1 MNSEIPKENYSLLN
15 DEKKAKIMKD
25 LREEI
30 DKQKSQYSLNE
41 DQIDDIKNRNIY
53 NPNGI
58 KNSNLND
65 SENNEENTEK
75 EEEEHMEILNNAKN
89 VLNQIQD
96 DINNITQAYG
106 LQNILPNKENNEN
119 TNYLYKD
126 NEMENESSESK
137 ESNENEFN
145 TEEEKNNNMNINN
158 QNEENIMNYD
168 YEDKN
173 NEYEDDNDENEENN
187 NEYDDNN
194 NEYDQYNNEYDEGNN
209 DYEENNNEQNN
220 YFHGNQYDYLN
231 NKNYENQNDYEK
243 NFNIIQ
249 NQNKNA
255 SIQFNQINN
264 QYKIDNTLYQNK
276 EEENKEINPANYN
289 KINYSKYN
297 FDNPLGYDNE
307 FMKNNIKNYSYNNKI
322 NREVGNDKIKIKNN
336 QTSNPAFDNKKKNII
351 KKNKSKSKKT
361 SNISIDNILMAKNRE
376 KFDLMKKEL
385 EDKFAQDHPFK
396 PKINKKYKSSN
407 KITETEQ
414 ERYNRLSRPKIF
426 EINEKKR
433 KKDLEELKKISEL
446 NSIKP
451 THKINP
457 KDVSNR
463 LYNLSRELKIKK
475 DKIKKSYDESQNK
488 EYSFTPEINPFS
500 KVLMDKYEQKP
511 IYERNEDFEKNKT
524 NNIIKLRQEIEKEQK
539 ERCKPKINPNSR
551 KIVQMQRNNEGYEE
565 YEDVYDRLYKEN
577 INKDLKN
584 LGNRELKECTFS
596 PKVNA
601 ISNLL
606 VSNNGQNFNYY
617 NNIEDQFEI
626 NNENMKDFLE
636 RQKIYEDKKKKNLE
650 KNKEKNKQYT
660 FKPEINSN
668 SDLLVKCN
676 PERLLEKNN
685 DKYSRL
691 YQDAER
697 IKQKKEKLENELNNK
712 YDYTPKINELSKYIG
727 RKPGLEELNLLPEK
741 NYKNSKT
748 EEEEYDFMPQMYQN
762 SKYKNIQSNYKND
775 QGILNR
781 INEEMEIKNKKIETL
796 QKIKENDAISKYNF
810 TPEINKTMPDFENK
824 NNKPMYMKGMA
835 RYLNQMEKA
844 RQAKRDK
851 EQREK
856 EVFITGENWNK
867 NNGITV
873 PKPFKLSYQNNLKKD
888 HHIGKDGL
896 NEEKKEN
903 QYKIKNN
910 ENKNREIIKKL
921 LNGN

>member
-1 MNSEIPKENYSLLN
+1 MNSEFPKENYSLL
-15 DEKKAKIMKD
+15 DEEKKAKIMKD
-25 LREEI
+25 LRKEI

-53 NPNGI
+53 NPNDI

-65 SENNEENTEK
+65 SENNEENTER

-106 LQNILPNKENNEN
+106 LQNILPKKENNEN
-119 TNYLYKD
+119 ANYLYED
-126 NEMENESSESK
+126 NEMDNESSESK
-137 ESNENEFN
+137 ESNENELN
-145 TEEEKNNNMNINN
+145 TEEEKNNNMDINN
-158 QNEENIMNYD
+158 QNEENRMNY
-168 YEDKN
+168 
-173 NEYEDDNDENEENN
+173 EYEDDNNENEENN
-187 NEYDDNN
+187 DEYGENN
-194 NEYDQYNNEYDEGNN
+194 NEYEEENNEYEEGNNEYEEGNN

-220 YFHGNQYDYLN
+220 YLNENQYDYYN
-231 NKNYENQNDYEK
+231 NNFENQNDYE
-243 NFNIIQ
+243 NNYNIIQ

-276 EEENKEINPANYN
+276 GEENKEINPANYN

-307 FMKNNIKNYSYNNKI
+307 LMKNNIKNYSYNNKL
-322 NREVGNDKIKIKNN
+322 NREGNEKIKIKNN
-336 QTSNPAFDNKKKNII
+336 QDSNPALVNQKKNNI
-351 KKNKSKSKKT
+351 KKNKSKSKKIN
-361 SNISIDNILMAKNRE
+361 NISIDNILASKNRE
-376 KFDLMKKEL
+376 KFNLMKKEL

-407 KITETEQ
+407 KISETEQ

-433 KKDLEELKKISEL
+433 KKDLEELKKISDL

-451 THKINP
+451 NHKINP

-551 KIVQMQRNNEGYEE
+551 KIVQMQRNNVGYEE

-584 LGNRELKECTFS
+584 LGNRELKECTFA

-606 VSNNGQNFNYY
+606 VSNNGQNLNYY
-617 NNIEDQFEI
+617 NSTEDQYEI
-626 NNENMKDFLE
+626 NN
-636 RQKIYEDKKKKNLE
+636 I
-650 KNKEKNKQYT
+650 
-660 FKPEINSN
+660 
-668 SDLLVKCN
+668 
-676 PERLLEKNN
+676 
-685 DKYSRL
+685 
-691 YQDAER
+691 
-697 IKQKKEKLENELNNK
+697 
-712 YDYTPKINELSKYIG
+712 
-727 RKPGLEELNLLPEK
+727 
-741 NYKNSKT
+741 
-748 EEEEYDFMPQMYQN
+748 
-762 SKYKNIQSNYKND
+762 
-775 QGILNR
+775 
-781 INEEMEIKNKKIETL
+781 
-796 QKIKENDAISKYNF
+796 
-810 TPEINKTMPDFENK
+810 
-824 NNKPMYMKGMA
+824 
-835 RYLNQMEKA
+835 
-844 RQAKRDK
+844 
-851 EQREK
+851 
-856 EVFITGENWNK
+856 
-867 NNGITV
+867 
-873 PKPFKLSYQNNLKKD
+873 
-888 HHIGKDGL
+888 
-896 NEEKKEN
+896 
-903 QYKIKNN
+903 
-910 ENKNREIIKKL
+910 
-921 LNGN
+921 

>member
-1 MNSEIPKENYSLLN
+1 MNSEFPKENYSLLN
-15 DEKKAKIMKD
+15 DEKKEKIMKD

-30 DKQKSQYSLNE
+30 EKQKSQYSLNE

-53 NPNGI
+53 NSNDV
-58 KNSNLND
+58 KNLNLNE
-65 SENNEENTEK
+65 SENIEENTER

-106 LQNILPNKENNEN
+106 LQNILPKKENNEN
-119 TNYLYKD
+119 ANYLYED
-126 NEMENESSESK
+126 NEMDNESSESK
-137 ESNENEFN
+137 ESNENELN
-145 TEEEKNNNMNINN
+145 TEEEKNNNMDINN
-158 QNEENIMNYD
+158 QNEENKMNY
-168 YEDKN
+168 
-173 NEYEDDNDENEENN
+173 EYEDDNNENEENN
-187 NEYDDNN
+187 DEYGENN
-194 NEYDQYNNEYDEGNN
+194 NEYEEENNEYEEGNNEYEEGNN

-220 YFHGNQYDYLN
+220 YLNENQYDYYN
-231 NKNYENQNDYEK
+231 NNFENQNDYE
-243 NFNIIQ
+243 NNYNIIQ

-276 EEENKEINPANYN
+276 GEENKEINPANYN

-307 FMKNNIKNYSYNNKI
+307 LMKNNIKNYSCNNKL
-322 NREVGNDKIKIKNN
+322 NREGNEKIKIKKN
-336 QTSNPAFDNKKKNII
+336 QYSNPSLVNQKKNNI
-351 KKNKSKSKKT
+351 KKNESKSKKIN
-361 SNISIDNILMAKNRE
+361 NISIDNILASKNRE
-376 KFDLMKKEL
+376 KFNLMKKEL
-385 EDKFAQDHPFK
+385 EDKFAKDHPFK

-407 KITETEQ
+407 KISETEQ

-433 KKDLEELKKISEL
+433 KKDLEELKKISDL

-451 THKINP
+451 NHKINP

-539 ERCKPKINPNSR
+539 ERCKPKINHNSR
-551 KIVQMQRNNEGYEE
+551 KIVQMQRNNVGYEE

-584 LGNRELKECTFS
+584 LGNRELKECTFA

-606 VSNNGQNFNYY
+606 VSNNGQNLNYY
-617 NNIEDQFEI
+617 NSTGDQYEI

-676 PERLLEKNN
+676 PERLLEKNT

-727 RKPGLEELNLLPEK
+727 RKPGIEELNLMPEK
-741 NYKNSKT
+741 NYKNTKT
-748 EEEEYDFMPQMYQN
+748 EEEEYDFMPQIYQN
-762 SKYKNIQSNYKND
+762 SKYKNIKSNYKND

-796 QKIKENDAISKYNF
+796 QKIKENDAISKFNF
-810 TPEINKTMPDFENK
+810 IPEINKTMPDFENK

-888 HHIGKDGL
+888 NHREKERL
-896 NEEKKEN
+896 NEENKEN